1 MSFKINCLIAQSGG
15 PTTAIN
21 SSLAGVIHQAI
32 QSTTVAKIYGSLN
45 GIQGVLKDNLIDL
58 TETFNTDT
66 NDLSTLINT
75 PSMFLGSCRYKLSD
89 PLIDDSDYHTIFQ
102 QFSNYNI
109 KYFFYI
115 GGNDSMD
122 TVNKLSSF
130 ALKHNIDVRV
140 IGIPKTIDNDLTCID
155 HTPGFGSAAKYIAS
169 SILELSHDAYIY
181 DTKSVSIVEIMGRN
195 AGWLTASSALA
206 RTEYSDA
213 PHLIYLPECQFSTA
227 SFVTDVRKQLEKR
240 NHVIIAVSEGIKD
253 PAGKYISANS
263 TGTDQFGHVML
274 SGTGKYLE
282 NLVKNTIGCKVR
294 SIELNVLQ
302 RCASHI
308 SSQTDLEEAY
318 QLGKEAFNLAAQGET
333 AKMATLTRTSNV
345 PYTVTYSSTD
355 VSNVANVE
363 KLVPREWINEAGND
377 IKQDLIDYIYPLI
390 QGEVPVMYQNG
401 IPAYL
406 SVKHLFR

>member
-1 MSFKINCLIAQSGG
+1 MSPKINCLIAQSGG

-32 QSTTVAKIYGSLN
+32 QSTTVDKIYGSLN

-58 TETFNTDT
+58 TETFDTDE
-66 NDLSTLINT
+66 NNLSSLINT

-89 PLIDDSDYHTIFQ
+89 PLVDDSDYHTIFQ
-102 QFSNYNI
+102 QFSNYNV

-195 AGWLTASSALA
+195 AGWLTAASALA

-227 SFVTDVRKQLEKR
+227 SFVNDVREQLEKR

-282 NLVKNTIGCKVR
+282 NLVKNAIGCKVR

-308 SSQTDLEEAY
+308 SSKTDLDEAY
-318 QLGKEAFNLAAQGET
+318 QLGKEAFNLAAQGQT

-345 PYTVTYSSTD
+345 PYTVTYGSTD
-355 VSNVANVE
+355 VSNVANAE
-363 KLVPREWINEAGND
+363 KLVPREWINETGND
-377 IKQDLIDYIYPLI
+377 ITKDLIDYVYPLI
-390 QGEVPVMYQNG
+390 QGEVPVSYHNG

>member
-1 MSFKINCLIAQSGG
+1 MSLKTNCLIAQSGG

-21 SSLAGVIHQAI
+21 SSLAGVIHQSI
-32 QSTTVAKIYGSLN
+32 ESNQVDTVYGSLN
-45 GIQGVLKDNLIDL
+45 GIQGVLKDDLIDL
-58 TETFNTDT
+58 TTLFTDKSS
-66 NDLSTLINT
+66 NLSTLMNT

-89 PLIDDSDYHTIFQ
+89 YRDDESDYHKIFQ
-102 QFSNYNI
+102 IFSTYNI
-109 KYFFYI
+109 NYFFYI

-122 TVNKLSSF
+122 TVDKLSSY
-130 ALKHNIDVRV
+130 AAKHNIDVKI
-140 IGIPKTIDNDLTCID
+140 IGIPKTIDNDLACID

-169 SILELSHDAYIY
+169 SVLEIAHDAYIY
-181 DTKSVSIVEIMGRN
+181 DTKSVSIIEIMGRN
-195 AGWLTASSALA
+195 AGWLTAAAALA

-213 PHLIYLPECQFSTA
+213 PHLIYLPECPFSTA
-227 SFVTDVRKQLEKR
+227 TFVQDVRKELETR

-253 PAGKYISANS
+253 PAGQYISANQ

-308 SSQTDLEEAY
+308 SSQTDLDEAFE
-318 QLGKEAFNLAAQGET
+318 LGKKAFTLAAANET
-333 AKMATLTRTSNV
+333 AKMVTLTRESNS
-345 PYTVTYSSTD
+345 PYSVTYGSTD
-355 VSNVANVE
+355 IHNVANLE
-363 KLVPREWINEAGND
+363 KCVPREWINEAGNN
-377 IKQDLIDYIYPLI
+377 ITQELIDYVYPLI
-390 QGEVPVMYQNG
+390 QGEVPVIYQNG

-406 SVKHLFR
+406 SVQHLFR